1 MPKVSIIV
9 PIYNTAKFL
18 PRCIDSI
25 LAQTFIDFELILV
38 NDGSKDNSGNICDEY
53 AKKDSR
59 IVVIHQE
66 NGGVSSARDK
76 GLDVAQGE
84 WISFVDSDDF
94 VSHNYIST
102 LFNET
107 SDLTICGV
115 SIINENTLIENRIK
129 PKNELINSNYIAYK
143 LKKLYSKDYFI
154 SPCAKL
160 FRAAII
166 YKHNLRFREKIIFA
180 EDALFVYEYIKYA
193 RCILLKSNMIYNYYI
208 SGNIHT
214 KFKLDAKKTL
224 FHLEY
229 SHQVVT
235 KLEEKFG
242 ERLEYIK
249 EWFNL
254 CYFNK
259 FIAHLNDCEKLSY
272 IEEAKLYRKYNLF
285 RYRPK
290 LSWKELTYLWLKIHL
305 PKIFYKLEH
314 KN

>member
-66 NGGVSSARDK
+66 NGGGSSARNK

-84 WISFVDSDDF
+84 WISFVDSDD
-94 VSHNYIST
+94 YIT
-102 LFNET
+102 NNFIGNLYDQEF
-107 SDLTICGV
+107 DLTICGMTINSKEIKIDCQIINFDNIPEIIIYLYKLNLINGPCSKIFKY
-115 SIINENTLIENRIK
+115 SIIKQNNLKFDKSLRSGEDTHFVFKYLKYTTNLKLISECGYIYNQLEIPEIK
-129 PKNELINSNYIAYK
+129 YSLSSIETHHHIIEIHKVIDELSIK
-143 LKKLYSKDYFI
+143 YS
-154 SPCAKL
+154 
-160 FRAAII
+160 
-166 YKHNLRFREKIIFA
+166 HNLNSI
-180 EDALFVYEYIKYA
+180 
-193 RCILLKSNMIYNYYI
+193 
-208 SGNIHT
+208 
-214 KFKLDAKKTL
+214 
-224 FHLEY
+224 
-229 SHQVVT
+229 
-235 KLEEKFG
+235 KFG
-242 ERLEYIK
+242 VNY
-249 EWFNL
+249 W
-254 CYFNK
+254 YYTK
-259 FIAHLNDCEKLSY
+259 FIAHLKKCNYISY
-272 IEEAKLYRKYNLF
+272 INEINSYQELGLF